1 MTQHRTITI
10 KITEPERLLLVY
22 ALGRIDLVDQRLR
35 GLGADLGDLLVE
47 LASAKPA
54 KLGPNGETLRSGRML
69 PEPEPEVDAP
79 QARDIGAATAVYRR
93 GNAG

>member
-1 MTQHRTITI
+1 MTQHRTITL

-22 ALGRIDLVDQRLR
+22 ALGRIDLGDSRLR

-54 KLGPNGETLRSGRML
+54 KLGPNGETLRGT
-69 PEPEPEVDAP
+69 EDDAP
-79 QARDIGAATAVYRR
+79 QPRDIGAATTVYRR
-93 GNAG
+93 GNSG